1 MAIPLFVQHNDRTRR
16 FKTRVLFEQ
25 MSDSEVRK
33 HTELPWLEARELLDW
48 LEPDLEPIT
57 KRNHA
62 VPAETKILASLG
74 FFRSGSF
81 QWVIVM
87 GTASG
92 TSQPSLSRA
101 IDKVN
106 VVI

>member
-1 MAIPLFVQHNDRTRR
+1 MAIPLFVLHNDRTRR
-16 FKTRVLFEQ
+16 FKKRVLFEQ

-33 HTELPWLEARELLDW
+33 HTGLPWLEARELLDW
-48 LEPDLEPIT
+48 LEPDLQPIT

-81 QWVIVM
+81 QWVM

-101 IDKVN
+101 IDKVSG
-106 VVI
+106 VI